1 MRLPRW
7 APRKVRMGV
16 NGHGLRVGLAEIGKL
31 TSCPLPKAPEPDR
44 YRLIGF
50 GGCPPLPGEARRPLG
65 DEGGPQPPPATSRA
79 RAHGSGSPATA
90 GPLDQVAV
98 EFPSEEVHLWLAPCD
113 ESTSDQSTSE
123 WSALATP
130 AERARAD
137 GLPNR
142 HRRQQLITRGFVRW
156 VSLATPTLPR
166 KRGGSCPARMAS
178 RRSTPRPGSRHSA
191 SACPTPTG
199 W

>member
-1 MRLPRW
+1 MRLPRR

-16 NGHGLRVGLAEIGKL
+16 NGHGLRVGLAEIGKM
-31 TSCPLPKAPEPDR
+31 TSSPLPKAPEPDR

-50 GGCPPLPGEARRPLG
+50 GGCPPLPGEACRPLG

-79 RAHGSGSPATA
+79 RVHGSGSPATV

-156 VSLATPTLPR
+156 VL
-166 KRGGSCPARMAS
+166 S
-178 RRSTPRPGSRHSA
+178 RYADVAPETWRFGPRPPGRRASSGSGR
-191 SACPTPTG
+191 
-199 W
+199 